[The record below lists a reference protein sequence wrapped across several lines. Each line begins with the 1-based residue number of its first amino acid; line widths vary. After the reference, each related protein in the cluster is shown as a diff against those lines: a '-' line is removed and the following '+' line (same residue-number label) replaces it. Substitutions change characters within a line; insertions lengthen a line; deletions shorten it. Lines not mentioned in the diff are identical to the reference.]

1 MQTIKD
7 LGAYTFPALLKN
19 SVSKFSDRIALSLV
33 DGNPITYKELAEI
46 SEKFARLFEK
56 LELSRDAKIAIY
68 STSSPNWG
76 ASFLGIVNYGRIAVP
91 LLPDFNAVEVESI
104 LKHAEVSVLLI
115 NRKMYSRIEHISS
128 EIIPIIIDIEDFTFL
143 RGESCGDFDDVK
155 LPTVE
160 IQEDDTASIIYT
172 SGTTGRSKGVELS
185 HKNIVWNAVQCQGFH
200 RVHKMDRCLSFLPL
214 SHVYEFTIGF
224 VLIMLN
230 GASVYYLGKPPTVSA
245 LLPAFAKIR
254 PTIVLS
260 VPMVMEKIYKSKVL
274 ATFTKNEK
282 IKKLYEKRF
291 FQKIF
296 HKIAGKKLMKTFGGK
311 LVFFGIGGAKLDP
324 VVEQFLKDAK
334 FPYAIGYGLTET
346 APLLAGSGVKITKPG
361 TIGPIVEGVELKILD
376 PDPKTGIGE
385 VVVKGPNVM
394 KGYYKAPELTA
405 AAFTTKEDSV
415 GEGWYKTGDLGDLD
429 KTGRLSLKGRLKN
442 MILGSS
448 GENIYPEDIEFVLN
462 QHPLV
467 TESLVVEGKKGL
479 VALVQLDDEKYQV
492 ASEEIIKKD
501 KESGTYQEKMK
512 QILDSMGNKAKEM
525 GNDFAYAQEAI
536 LTEIQ
541 FFVNKQVNR
550 FSQIGK
556 VQKIEVFEKTASQK
570 IKRYLYNLKTSLE
583 NVQKKSGTTEESE
596 ANEKEKLVK

>member
-7 LGAYTFPALLKN
+7 LGSYTFPALLKN
-19 SVSKFSDRIALSLV
+19 SISKFSDRIALSLV
-33 DGNPITYKELAEI
+33 DGEPITYKQLGETAD
-46 SEKFARLFEK
+46 KFARLFEK
-56 LELSRDAKIAIY
+56 LNIPRNAKIAIY

-76 ASFLGIVNYGRIAVP
+76 GSFLGIVNYGRIAVP
-91 LLPDFNAVEVESI
+91 LLPDFNSIEVESI

-115 NRKMYSRIEHISS
+115 NRKMFNRVEQIGADV
-128 EIIPIIIDIEDFTFL
+128 IPIIIDIEDFTFL
-143 RGESCGDFDDVK
+143 RGESCGDFENVELPNVEVK
-155 LPTVE
+155 E
-160 IQEDDTASIIYT
+160 EDTASIIYT

-185 HKNIVWNAVQCQGFH
+185 HKNIVWNAVQCQTLH
-200 RVHKMDRCLSFLPL
+200 RVNKRDKCLSFLPL

-230 GASVYYLGKPPTVSA
+230 GAAVYYLGRPPTVSA
-245 LLPAFAKIR
+245 LLPAFAKVR
-254 PTIVLS
+254 PTLVLS
-260 VPMVMEKIYKSKVL
+260 VPMVMEKIYKGKVL
-274 ATFTKNEK
+274 ATFTKTEK
-282 IKKLYEKRF
+282 IKKLYSIRF

-296 HKIAGKKLMKTFGGK
+296 HRIAGKKLMKTFGGK
-311 LVFFGIGGAKLDP
+311 IVFFGIGGAKLDP

-361 TIGPIVEGVELKILD
+361 TIGPILEGVELKILN
-376 PDPKTGIGE
+376 PDEKTGIGE

-394 KGYYKAPELTA
+394 KGYYKAPEITE

-415 GEGWYKTGDLGDLD
+415 GEGWYKTGDLGELD

-467 TESLVVEGKKGL
+467 TESLVVEGQKGL
-479 VALVQLDDEKYQV
+479 VALVQLDDEKYQA
-492 ASEEIIKKD
+492 ASKELIEKD
-501 KESGTYQEKMK
+501 KESGTYSEKMK
-512 QILDSMGNKAKEM
+512 SIIDSVGNKAKEI
-525 GNDFAYAQEAI
+525 GDDFAYAQESI

-556 VQKIEVFEKTASQK
+556 VQKIEIFEKTASQK
-570 IKRYLYNLKTSLE
+570 IKRYLYNLKKGIDSTLE
-583 NVQKKSGTTEESE
+583 NVQKKSNDEETD
-596 ANEKEKLVK
+596 VKPSDN